1 LKDKN
6 INRYKFV
13 NIMSKLIT
21 INSIKMITSTSYI
34 LDKNVDCTICR
45 QSLNN
50 DSIYALEK
58 GWRSTI
64 LTGLCGHTF
73 HAECITP
80 WLKTS
85 LNCPICSQ
93 KFHS

>member
-1 LKDKN
+1 
-6 INRYKFV
+6 
-13 NIMSKLIT
+13 MSKLIT
-21 INSIKMITSTSYI
+21 INSINMIASTSYI

-58 GWRSTI
+58 GCRSTI

-73 HAECITP
+73 HSECITP

-93 KFHS
+93 KFPRFI